1 MSNVFTRSI
10 GRMGVALAKRFSL
23 SDWDRALDETF
34 RGYQTNSGIAVSPSG
49 AVKQPEIR
57 AAISNLSSDM
67 ARMPLPLIRKQNG
80 KREFQREH
88 PLWTVLN
95 VKPNPQ
101 QTAFELRRHIWAQYL
116 TYGNSATLIERDK
129 LNKVIAMYPLDWP
142 NMTVDGEIGPGKT
155 RVFRYHHPKSGPKT
169 YTESQIFLLTDFAP
183 RLDGCGLGEARTSAV
198 ADSIGLSLAIE
209 RYASLFFANGG
220 KPGILLENPAGF
232 ESKEAAQAAIEQ
244 WNKQH
249 SGPRA
254 HGVGFIGKGMKLA
267 GLMEPKNNEAQMLEA
282 RRYQKEQGAMTFR
295 MPLHLLQDLQRGT
308 FSNIAKQGVEY
319 VVYTLLNMLTQFEQ
333 AAAVQLLD
341 ELDMKRGLY
350 LKHNVKSLLRGDPQA
365 QAEFYRLM
373 IQWGLMTQ
381 NEIRE
386 LEDLDPVKGGEIFL
400 RPANMIAVGLDGK
413 PVEGQSLT
421 DPAQAPAQDDELSD
435 RDRGF
440 VSDEVRRQLEEI
452 LGGLPHVA

>member
-1 MSNVFTRSI
+1 MSNPVTRSI
-10 GRMGVALAKRFSL
+10 GRMGIALAKRFSL

-34 RGYQTNSGIAVSPSG
+34 RGYQTSAGVAVSPSG

-67 ARMPLPLIRKQNG
+67 ARMPLPLMRKQNG
-80 KREFQREH
+80 KREEQRQH
-88 PLWTVLN
+88 PLWRVLN
-95 VKPNPQ
+95 QKPNPQ
-101 QTAFELRRHIWAQYL
+101 QTAYELRRHIWAQYL
-116 TYGNSATLIERDK
+116 TYGNSATLIDRDK
-129 LNKVIAMYPLDWP
+129 FNRVSALYPLDWL
-142 NMTVDGEIGPGKT
+142 NITVEGEIGPGKS
-155 RVFRYHHPKSGPKT
+155 RIFRHHHSSGPRV
-169 YTESQIFLLTDFAP
+169 YQESDIFLLTDFAP
-183 RLDGCGLGEARTSAV
+183 RLDECGLGEARTAAV

-232 ESKEAAQAAIEQ
+232 ESKEAAQAAVEA

-254 HGVGFIGKGMKLA
+254 HGVGFLSKGMKLA
-267 GLMEPKNNEAQMLEA
+267 GLMETKNNEAQMLEA

-333 AAAVQLLD
+333 AGAVQLLD
-341 ELDMKRGLY
+341 ASDMDRGLY

-386 LEDLDPVKGGEIFL
+386 LEDLDPVDGGEIFL

-413 PVEGQSLT
+413 PVEGQNIP
-421 DPAQAPAQDDELSD
+421 DPAQAPSQDGELSD

-452 LGGLPHVA
+452 LGGLPRVA